1 MHKHSA
7 MMMWQSWS
15 KLLLLITKPIGH
27 GLSRCRIRGA
37 FCGGKSSVFYNCS
50 SCLGA
55 CLQHL
60 GRASV
65 DPELF
70 LSANVAEAPNPSRRH
85 QGFGHLLE
93 GLLKAHHL
101 EWYIAVLFLWTSLA
115 RLWMILMLCQGSPFI
130 PPVHF
135 SSFIVNRLFQRLKKI
150 HMSILDAQKLR
161 CLSI

>member
-1 MHKHSA
+1 MAKLIEAPAINYQAVWAWAVKGSSY
-7 MMMWQSWS
+7 SWG
-15 KLLLLITKPIGH
+15 I
-27 GLSRCRIRGA
+27 
-37 FCGGKSSVFYNCS
+37 CGGKSSVFYNCS
-50 SCLGA
+50 SCVGA

-60 GRASV
+60 GRAPV

-101 EWYIAVLFLWTSLA
+101 EWYIIVVLFLWTSLA

-135 SSFIVNRLFQRLKKI
+135 SSFIVNRLFQRLKRSTCQDLTLKNCAV
-150 HMSILDAQKLR
+150 SP
-161 CLSI
+161 SS

>member
-1 MHKHSA
+1 MAKLIEAPAINYQADWAWAVKVSY
-7 MMMWQSWS
+7 SWG
-15 KLLLLITKPIGH
+15 I
-27 GLSRCRIRGA
+27 
-37 FCGGKSSVFYNCS
+37 CGGKSSVFYNCS

-101 EWYIAVLFLWTSLA
+101 EWWYILLL
-115 RLWMILMLCQGSPFI
+115 LC
-130 PPVHF
+130 
-135 SSFIVNRLFQRLKKI
+135 SFELLLLV
-150 HMSILDAQKLR
+150 
-161 CLSI
+161 CE